1 MSETGRFYIRSKS
14 GKLYCIEPV
23 QKGGK
28 TDGDWGNQIP
38 GGGVE
43 KVKSKYPGAVKP
55 KESII
60 TEENGFVNIVEL
72 EPGVSPIEYIE
83 RLEQKDELKRNQD
96 DKD

>member
-14 GKLYCIEPV
+14 GKLYCVEPI

-38 GGGVE
+38 GSGLE
-43 KVKSKYPGAVKP
+43 KVKPKYPGAVKP

-83 RLEQKDELKRNQD
+83 RLEDVSKSNQS
-96 DKD
+96 